1 MTANANAIQCSLF
14 KPPSFISRW
23 KKNKSCL
30 CGLPV
35 SVNHFLSF
43 SPTQTHQCLYL
54 WWWWLNYPCHN
65 PFQHSPFPV
74 FDITPTPYHYQ
85 YSGWMVVHWETL
97 FLGFRISIPIK
108 YGTNAQLMQASARL
122 LRQICS
128 QFDTK
133 SSLVSV
139 SPSYNAMINYVQPLS
154 PFPFS
159 SVSGLVKSISSPLF
173 PWLSLCAAPPPPN

>member
-1 MTANANAIQCSLF
+1 
-14 KPPSFISRW
+14 
-23 KKNKSCL
+23 
-30 CGLPV
+30 
-35 SVNHFLSF
+35 
-43 SPTQTHQCLYL
+43 
-54 WWWWLNYPCHN
+54 
-65 PFQHSPFPV
+65 
-74 FDITPTPYHYQ
+74 
-85 YSGWMVVHWETL
+85 MVVHWETL

-159 SVSGLVKSISSPLF
+159 SVSGLVKSISSPPFSLTFPLCSASSPKLKHPDFFFFLF
-173 PWLSLCAAPPPPN
+173 TLLCDPISFFPLLFSLFTPFCSLFILLYHLCHAQR